1 MMVEKLLLATIV
13 TFLLY
18 FFTQTGDNYSKQINL
33 ETDFSARSNT
43 HASLF

>member
-18 FFTQTGDNYSKQINL
+18 FFTQTGDSYSQQINL
-33 ETDFSARSNT
+33 ETDFSARSNA

>member
-18 FFTQTGDNYSKQINL
+18 FFTQTGDSYSQQIDL
-33 ETDFSARSNT
+33 ETDFSARSNA
-43 HASLF
+43 HSSLL